1 MSIEK
6 RGNYKQPKG
15 DIATILNKLSI
26 SFKVA
31 SGGTELCMDCPV
43 PECPNPHNHLYLNKT
58 TGLWICHR
66 CLSTGSLLTF
76 IKIVKKVSLTNARLI
91 VFGEEVSWAPTIG
104 ELRKR
109 IHEMPTLMQDIEK
122 IYGLKAII
130 KPPPDC
136 VRITTTKYPLYLN
149 KRHIPFKLTRDLNVR
164 ICQSGRFSN
173 RLIFPF
179 SCNGNESFVAYRTRD
194 FMKPKTLNPFG
205 SENENLLY
213 PFDFVQ
219 RNTGGKNILIVVE
232 GIFDCLRL
240 LLYNYRSVALLKSF
254 LSEEQALL
262 LNQCKYKRIVFI
274 LDGDVFP
281 EKYERNVRNV
291 SLITDKEIFFS
302 PIFDQDKDPDQFTK
316 SEVERHLQNM
326 KPAGKEFA
334 LRARLKKCA
343 SKLGDN

>member
-1 MSIEK
+1 MSIK
-6 RGNYKQPKG
+6 KYGNYKQPKG
-15 DIATILNKLSI
+15 DIATILNKLGI

-66 CLSTGSLLTF
+66 CQSPGSLLTF

-91 VFGEEVSWAPTIG
+91 VFGEEVSWAPTIN
-104 ELRKR
+104 ELRER
-109 IHEMPTLMQDIEK
+109 LREMPTLAQDIEN

-130 KPPPDC
+130 KPPPGC

-219 RNTGGKNILIVVE
+219 RNTGGQNILIVVE

-291 SLITDKEIFFS
+291 SLITDKKVFFS

-316 SEVERHLQNM
+316 SEVEWHLLNM
-326 KPAGKEFA
+326 KPAGKEFS
-334 LRARLKKCA
+334 LRARLKNICV
-343 SKLGDN
+343 